1 MTASILSP
9 DTGSVR
15 PGLASRIFAL
25 TPLWV
30 LLVVAAFSPDFVPA
44 MGAKPHDM
52 LGIPLALLFE
62 VAAMLWMV
70 MGVVV
75 ILNAESR
82 LLESLALTV
91 FTIPATVVV
100 VVTPAVISILQNL
113 A

>member
-1 MTASILSP
+1 MTTSIFSP
-9 DTGSVR
+9 EADSMR
-15 PGLASRIFAL
+15 PRLASRILAL

-30 LLVVAAFSPDFVPA
+30 LLVVSAFWPDFVPA

-62 VAAMLWMV
+62 VGAMLWMV

-75 ILNAESR
+75 IFNSESR

-100 VVTPAVISILQNL
+100 VVTPALIAVLQNL